1 MCFPLLVESEV
12 YKQKKEADAVDPA
25 PASVDF
31 EEIYGYFLGYI
42 PT

>member
-1 MCFPLLVESEV
+1 MCFPLLVESEM
-12 YKQKKEADAVDPA
+12 YKQKKEADAVDLA

-31 EEIYGYFLGYI
+31 GEIDGCFLGYI